1 MKLIKCYIQNFGIL
15 HEQGFE
21 FENGINIIKQD
32 NGFGKTT
39 FAVFIK
45 SMFYGLDT
53 QANART
59 EKSERKKYMP
69 WQGGIYGG
77 NIEFEINKKKYR
89 IERTF
94 GKKAAEDSFKLY
106 NLDTNLES
114 KDFTENIGEEI
125 FSINK
130 SAYERSTYIPQGQI
144 QIEMEDSINAK
155 LSNVLES
162 DNDINTSDEALSKL
176 KDSRKIYKKER
187 GQGGLIDEK
196 KSKLFDLERKM
207 ENNQSDIKAFEE
219 RKEQLEN
226 KINEIKELE
235 SKREELQKLLA
246 KKIEQDRIITKK
258 QVYDGLLTVF
268 KQSKKELNEFE
279 KFFKKG
285 LPTDFFLDNLES
297 KNREI
302 EKTKLEIENCKISDE
317 EEKELET
324 LQEKFKNGIISIDII
339 DQKLVDC
346 SEIQEIENKLQVEKE
361 KKSKQ
366 EEQLKKLKT
375 IRKYNIMFIIL
386 SFVLIITGTFVIL
399 ANLHRGAGIGLIVT
413 GVIVAFY
420 CLFCKKVRRKI
431 INANKEIK
439 SINNELETLK
449 EKKDIINE
457 NIDDFIQTYH
467 TNVSI
472 NKLVDLTNLKTEYT
486 KYKEIQNSTL
496 TKEIAMQ
503 KANFKRENLKREIEL
518 DLSDYYEETNKNYSD
533 LIQNLRMKIKEYEI
547 AKNKLKKI
555 TSDKSKFEKENDIKE
570 FDNLKEIPQTEEEIK
585 QIIEKSNKEIDKKV
599 DEKNQLK
606 NQIEVL
612 ENKIDDNEY
621 IENDISELKKEIE
634 LLEEKYKILKTTEE
648 LLRQSKESFSSS
660 YLKSMIAGFNKYL
673 SIIDDKALKTAIDT
687 NLDVKIEVNG
697 SQKDVKSFSA
707 GYKDLIYICMRFSLI
722 DALYKDETPFV
733 VLDDPFVNLDESKTS
748 KALEIMNEFA
758 KKYQVIYFSCNSSR
772 V

>member
-1 MKLIKCYIQNFGIL
+1 MKLIKCYIQNFGNL
-15 HEQGFE
+15 HEQGFD
-21 FENGINIIKQD
+21 FEDGLNIIKQD

-53 QANART
+53 QANAKI
-59 EKSERKKYMP
+59 EKSERKKFMP

-89 IERTF
+89 VERTF
-94 GKKAAEDSFKLY
+94 GKKAADDSFKLY

-235 SKREELQKLLA
+235 SKREEVQKLLA

-258 QVYDGLLTVF
+258 QVYEGILTDF

-279 KFFKKG
+279 IFFKRG
-285 LPTDFFLDNLES
+285 IPTDFFLENLES
-297 KNREI
+297 KNHEI
-302 EKTKLEIENCKISDE
+302 EKTKLEIENYKISDE
-317 EEKELET
+317 EEKNLEK
-324 LQEKFKNGIISIDII
+324 LQEKFKNGNISIDII

-375 IRKYNIMFIIL
+375 IRKYNIMFVIL
-386 SFVLIITGTFVIL
+386 SFVLIIAGTLVIL

-420 CLFCKKVRRKI
+420 CLVCKKVRRKI
-431 INANKEIK
+431 INASKEVENINNEIELLKCKKEKINKEI
-439 SINNELETLK
+439 IEFIQMYNT
-449 EKKDIINE
+449 NE
-457 NIDDFIQTYH
+457 N
-467 TNVSI
+467 V
-472 NKLVDLTNLKTEYT
+472 NKIVDLTNLKTEYT
-486 KYKEIQNSTL
+486 KYKELQNNKL
-496 TKEIAMQ
+496 AKEISMQ
-503 KANFKRENLKREIEL
+503 KANFKRETLKREIEL
-518 DLSDYYEETNKNYSD
+518 DLSDYYVEINKSYFD

-555 TSDKSKFEKENDIKE
+555 TSDKSKFEKENDIKVFE
-570 FDNLKEIPQTEEEIK
+570 NIKEIPQTEDEIK
-585 QIIEKSNKEIDKKV
+585 QIIEKSNKEIDKTV

-673 SIIDDKALKTAIDT
+673 SIIDDKALKTAVDT

-722 DALYKDETPFV
+722 EALYKDETPFV

>member
-1 MKLIKCYIQNFGIL
+1 MKLIKCYIQNFGNL
-15 HEQGFE
+15 HEQGFD
-21 FENGINIIKQD
+21 FEDGINIIKQD

-53 QANART
+53 QANARI
-59 EKSERKKYMP
+59 EKSDRKRYLP

-77 NIEFEINKKKYR
+77 NIEFEVNNKKYR

-94 GKKAAEDSFKLY
+94 GKKASDDSFKLY

-114 KDFTENIGEEI
+114 KDFSENIGEEI

-155 LSNVLES
+155 LSNVLEN
-162 DNDINTSDEALSKL
+162 DNDINTSDEALNKL
-176 KDSRKIYKKER
+176 KESRKIYKKER

-235 SKREELQKLLA
+235 TKRSEEQKLLA
-246 KKIEQDRIITKK
+246 EKIEQDRIITKK
-258 QVYDGLLTVF
+258 QVYDGLLTDF

-279 KFFKKG
+279 NFFKKG
-285 LPTDFFLDNLES
+285 TPTSFFLDNLES

-302 EKTKLEIENCKISDE
+302 EKIKLEIENYKISDE
-317 EEKELET
+317 EEKDLEN
-324 LQEKFKNGIISIDII
+324 LQEKFKNGNISIEII
-339 DQKLVDC
+339 NQKIVDC
-346 SEIQEIENKLQVEKE
+346 SEIQEIENKLQTEKE
-361 KKSKQ
+361 KKGKQ

-375 IRKYNIMFIIL
+375 IRKYNIMFVIL
-386 SFVLIITGTFVIL
+386 SFVLIITGVLVIL
-399 ANLHRGAGIGLIVT
+399 ANLHQGAGIGLIAT

-420 CLFCKKVRRKI
+420 CIFCKKVRKKI
-431 INANKEIK
+431 ISAYKEIEN
-439 SINNELETLK
+439 INNEIETLK
-449 EKKDIINE
+449 EKKDKIQKDIDEFLKLYYTNEDTNKII
-457 NIDDFIQTYH
+457 
-467 TNVSI
+467 
-472 NKLVDLTNLKTEYT
+472 DLTNLKTEYT
-486 KYKEIQNSTL
+486 KYKELQNNRL
-496 TKEIAMQ
+496 AKEIAMQ
-503 KANFKRENLKREIEL
+503 KANFKRETLKREIEL
-518 DLSDYYEETNKNYSD
+518 DLSNYYEEINKSYFD
-533 LIQNLRMKIKEYEI
+533 LIQNLRMKINEFEV
-547 AKNKLKKI
+547 AKNKLKKN
-555 TSDKSKFEKENDIKE
+555 TSDKLKYEKENNIKE
-570 FDNLKEIPQTEEEIK
+570 FENLKEIPQTEDKIK
-585 QIIEKSNKEIDKKV
+585 QIIEKYNKEIDKAV
-599 DEKNQLK
+599 DEKNQIK

-621 IENDISELKKEIE
+621 IENDIFALKEEINSI
-634 LLEEKYKILKTTEE
+634 EEKYKILKTTEE

-660 YLKSMIAGFNKYL
+660 YLKSMITGFNKYL
-673 SIIDDKALKTAIDT
+673 SIIDDKVLKTAVDT
-687 NLDVKIEVNG
+687 NLDVKIEING

-722 DALYKDETPFV
+722 DALYKDEIPFV
-733 VLDDPFVNLDESKTS
+733 VLDDPFVNLDESKTT
-748 KALEIMNEFA
+748 KALEILNEFA